1 MPPTHP
7 LLRKGIYVLNIIVQT
22 FYKQENMK
30 KMDPKATIK
39 TLMPLARA

>member
-30 KMDPKATIK
+30 KMDPKATFK